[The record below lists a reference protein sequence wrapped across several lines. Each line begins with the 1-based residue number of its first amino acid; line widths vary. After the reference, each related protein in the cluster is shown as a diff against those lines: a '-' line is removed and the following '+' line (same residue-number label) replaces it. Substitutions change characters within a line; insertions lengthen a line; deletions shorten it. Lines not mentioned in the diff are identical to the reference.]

1 MGFRSALKAWLVAGV
16 WCALAMASAAA
27 QTEAGIANARRP
39 APAEAASAAPDPSL
53 TQVSNLNRLA
63 GLRVRDI
70 QFRGTD
76 PQQAGHLRELLA
88 QKADEPL
95 DKQKLRRSI
104 QSLFATGRFADIQVE
119 ADRTPQNELTLVFI
133 AEENSFVGRTL
144 VIGAPRHGPNGHQ
157 LLNSSKLLLGELYTP
172 QKLKQALESMVRV
185 LQANGFCQATIAP
198 QYTKRPESQQIE
210 ITFWVKAGEQARI
223 GKVTVEG
230 PARVTAQQVME
241 IAHMHPGDDAS
252 SQRVE
257 NGLRRLRKHFQ
268 KQDHVEAQVSLI
280 SPKFCDAERNYH
292 ADNNTL
298 DYAFSIQP
306 GPAIEIRVEGASVTR
321 GVLKKYI
328 PVFEENAVDDDLLNE
343 GRRNLR
349 DYFQSRGYFDVTV
362 DYSPKNVD
370 YSQKLVSDRYVYVYD
385 VNRGMRHKLVKVD
398 VDWSDVVARPN
409 GEPYFK
415 ADVIRERMLV
425 QPAGRVLSHGL
436 FSQSLLT
443 RDQQAIEYLYKSNG
457 FLQVKV
463 TSDVQDDYQG
473 DPGRMRIVV
482 HIAEGSQTRVASL
495 ALTGNDHIPAD
506 QIRGLISTL
515 EGQPWSEANIAA
527 DREAVTNYY
536 FNHGFP
542 EVECEATSAPQAADP
557 TRVDVKF
564 QISEGRQ
571 VFVDKVLV
579 TGLQA
584 TRPFV
589 VDREIAVHPGDPL
602 NQSAMF
608 DSQRNLYDLGIFNEV
623 DVAVQNPEGD
633 DTRKNMLFDIKEAR
647 RWTFNYGF
655 GLEVQT
661 GSEPNS
667 NLPQGRTGVSPR
679 VSFDLTRIN
688 FRGRNHTLLFK
699 SHVGRLEQRALFT
712 YEAPRWFDRKNLT
725 LSFISFYDNTNDIRT
740 FTSQRLEGAFQ
751 LEHRWSRATTF
762 LYRFSYREVKATN
775 LVIDQSLVPLFSK
788 PVRIGMPSF
797 TFIRDT
803 RDNPL
808 DSKRGL
814 YTTLDM
820 GVSSRFFGSQ
830 ASFLRFLTQNSTYH
844 AFSKGRIV
852 LARSTR
858 FGIEHP
864 LATSTLPEGTI
875 PLPELLFAGGGNS
888 HRGFSINQ
896 AGPRD
901 LETGFPLGGQAM
913 FINNVELRLPPPW
926 LPWLENKVSPVLFYD
941 IGNVFA
947 SPSDMFHSFFKT
959 GQNNLSNCQPQ
970 SALNPSPSCDFSF
983 MSHALG
989 GGIRYNTPIGPV
1001 RLDFGYN
1008 LNPPTF
1014 LVQQDTAAPVQ
1025 QLRHFNFFFSIGQTF

>member
-1 MGFRSALKAWLVAGV
+1 MGFRSALQAWLIAGV
-16 WCALAMASAAA
+16 WCALAVAGTA
-27 QTEAGIANARRP
+27 QTGAGVANARRP
-39 APAEAASAAPDPSL
+39 APAEAAAPDPAL
-53 TQVSNLNRLA
+53 TQSSNLNRLA
-63 GLRVRDI
+63 GLRVRAI
-70 QFRGTD
+70 EFRGTT
-76 PQQAGHLRELLA
+76 PQENAHLLELLA
-88 QKADEPL
+88 QKTDEPL

-104 QSLFATGRFADIQVE
+104 QSLYATGRFADLQVE

-133 AEENSFVGRTL
+133 AEENLFFGRML
-144 VIGAPRHGPNGHQ
+144 VIGAPRKGPNGHQ
-157 LLNSSKLLLGELYTP
+157 LLNSSKLVLGELYTREKV
-172 QKLKQALESMVRV
+172 QRGLEGMLRALKN
-185 LQANGFCQATIAP
+185 NGFYQATIVP
-198 QYTKRPESQQIE
+198 EYTKHPETRQIDVH
-210 ITFWVKAGEQARI
+210 FRVNPGEQAKV
-223 GKVTVEG
+223 GKITIDAAPGVTVE
-230 PARVTAQQVME
+230 QVMQ
-241 IAHMHPGDDAS
+241 IAHLHPGDDAS
-252 SQRVE
+252 SSRSDSALQ
-257 NGLRRLRKHFQ
+257 RLRKHFQ
-268 KQDHVEAQVSLI
+268 KQEHLEAQVALT
-280 SPKFCDAERNYH
+280 DRTYH
-292 ADNNTL
+292 PENNTL
-298 DYAFSIQP
+298 DYGFVLRP
-306 GPAIEIRVEGASVTR
+306 GPEVDIRVEGASIPR
-321 GVLKKYI
+321 GALKKYI
-328 PVFEENAVDDDLLNE
+328 PVYEENAVDDDLLNE

-349 DYFQSRGYFDVTV
+349 DYFQSRGYFDVKI
-362 DYSPKNVD
+362 DYTEKD
-370 YSQKLVSDRYVYVYD
+370 EADRRLVVYD

-398 VDWSDVVARPN
+398 VDWSDVVTRPH

-415 ADVIRERMLV
+415 TDVIRERMLV
-425 QPAGRVLSHGL
+425 QPAGRVLSQGL
-436 FSQSLLT
+436 FSQSLLA

-463 TSDVQDDYQG
+463 TADVQDDYQG

-482 HIAEGSQTRVASL
+482 HIAEGPQTRVASL
-495 ALTGNDHIPAD
+495 TLTGNEHISAEE
-506 QIRGLISTL
+506 IRGLISTL
-515 EGQPWSEANIAA
+515 EGQPWSETNIAG
-527 DREAVTNYY
+527 DREAIMNHY

-542 EVECEATSAPQAADP
+542 DVELEATSAPISDDS
-557 TRVDVKF
+557 TRMEVTFKV
-564 QISEGRQ
+564 SEGRQ
-571 VFVDKVLV
+571 VFVSQVLV

-584 TRPFV
+584 THPFV
-589 VDREIAVHPGDPL
+589 VDREITVKPGDPL

-647 RWTFNYGF
+647 RWTFNYGL

-712 YEAPRWFDRKNLT
+712 YQAPRWFDHKNLT
-725 LSFISFYDNTNDIRT
+725 FSFISFYDNTNDIRT
-740 FTSQRLEGAFQ
+740 FTSQRLEGALQ

-775 LVIDQSLVPLFSK
+775 LVIDPDLVPLYSK

-808 DSKRGL
+808 DSRRGL

-820 GVSSRFFGSQ
+820 GISSRVFGSQ
-830 ASFLRFLTQNSTYH
+830 AGFVRFLGQNSTYH
-844 AFSKGRIV
+844 SFNKGRII

-858 FGIEHP
+858 LGIEHP
-864 LATSTLPEGTI
+864 TASSTLPEGVI

-901 LETGFPLGGQAM
+901 LDTGFPLGGQAL
-913 FINNVELRLPPPW
+913 FVNNLELRLPPPW

-941 IGNVFA
+941 MGNVFA
-947 SPSDMFHSFFKT
+947 SPSDMFHSFLKT
-959 GQNNLSNCQPQ
+959 GQNNLQECRPIK
-970 SALNPSPSCDFSF
+970 PTDPPDFKPFCDFSF
-983 MSHALG
+983 MSHAIG
-989 GGIRYNTPIGPV
+989 GGVRYNTPIGPV

-1014 LVQQDTAAPVQ
+1014 LVGRENSVQ
-1025 QLRHFNFFFSIGQTF
+1025 QLRRFNFFFSIGQTF